1 MIDRLISVL
10 PFTLPPIVGA
20 AIGYVTNAIAIKML
34 FRPLAEKRILGLR
47 VPLTPGIIPRQRHQL
62 AVSIGRM
69 VSEKLLTEDSLR
81 GQLYSPKFQTGL
93 RVGVEGL
100 TEGLLS
106 ARVNGVDAAAVPTEP
121 TKTDVDSVIEVF
133 YDAADGLFRS
143 FVASD
148 AFRSTVTPIADRV
161 VRSVMEIKLDAVL
174 PEHETT
180 SAFLRKAI
188 AHFLPGEF
196 QRTVVG
202 AAERWFDEQLARNAP
217 VGVLLKDGLIETIES
232 AVSALYGPVID
243 EAVRWADRPEIRG
256 ELTTRGK
263 VLLTRILSRLNLFQ
277 RFIITA
283 GQFDRVL
290 NDKMPDI
297 VNDMIHAAERGARD
311 PLNKQRIVSGL
322 TENLRRIAATGIVD
336 FADTHKIDAKS
347 WFETVIHGAVAFVER
362 EDVQN
367 TVVDIILRVVEKHRD
382 GTLED
387 VLKSVAEIDA
397 DAAAGYVGEM
407 IQTWLSRPENIDS
420 VSDIFLDAARSLIDR
435 LRSRAFGDT
444 FSISSGAKAKI
455 DAFLTDRITNLVDG
469 RLNELVDSFDVNTMV
484 VQKIDGL
491 DMENVEQLLLMVIAR
506 HLKWINVFG
515 AILGSLIGG
524 VQVLVMR
531 FL

>member
-1 MIDRLISVL
+1 MIDRLLTVL
-10 PFTLPPIVGA
+10 PLALPPIVGA

-34 FRPLAEKRILGLR
+34 FRPLTEKRILGLK

-81 GQLYSPKFQTGL
+81 GQLYSRKFQSGL
-93 RVGVEGL
+93 RIGVEGL

-106 ARVNGVDAAAVPTEP
+106 ARLLDADATVTPTES
-121 TKTDVDSVIEVF
+121 TQHDVESVVSVF
-133 YDAADGLFRS
+133 YDAADALFRS
-143 FVASD
+143 FVGSES
-148 AFRSTVTPIADRV
+148 FRRTVTPIADRV
-161 VRSVMEIKLDAVL
+161 VRSVMSIRLDAVL

-180 SAFLRKAI
+180 AAFLRKTI

-196 QRTVVG
+196 RRTVVG

-217 VGVLLKDGLIETIES
+217 VGVLLKDGLIDAIES

-311 PLNKQRIVSGL
+311 PLNKQRVVSGL
-322 TENLRRIAATGIVD
+322 SENLRRIAATGIVD
-336 FADTHKIDAKS
+336 FAETHEIDARR
-347 WFETVIHGAVAFVER
+347 WFETVVTGAVAFVER

-367 TVVDIILRVVEKHRD
+367 TVAEIILRVVEKHRS
-382 GTLED
+382 GTIED
-387 VLKSVAEIDA
+387 VLKSVAKIDA

-407 IQTWLSRPENIDS
+407 IKTWLSRSENIDS
-420 VSDIFLDAARSLIDR
+420 VADVFLDAARGLIDR
-435 LRSRAFGDT
+435 YKTGALGAT
-444 FSISSGAKAKI
+444 FSISAEAKAKI
-455 DAFLTDRITNLVDG
+455 DSFLTGRITSIVDG
-469 RLNELVDSFDVNTMV
+469 RLNELVESFDVNSMV

-524 VQVLVMR
+524 VQVFVTR